1 MDSKSFKQ
9 IDLLRNRRNET
20 LLLEPYFIDNKKFI
34 KKGIYLGSVFI
45 IAALSIGLGF
55 IIRTNI
61 LEQRKSNIKNFAD
74 QHDSLIIKLD
84 KESIEL
90 KNIAEFNKNLRNSI
104 SNISSSSAFFKE
116 ISLLVPKGM
125 QLIEM
130 NLKGNKLILRSKIIH
145 KKPIELVNAFMLR
158 LDDSEFV
165 DFKVIDLSEINV
177 VEEEFDFEIYEVNI
191 QSIINSEF
199 EEINQ
204 KYLDK
209 LGSLGLS
216 NRIKNLN
223 KIFEQN
229 I

>member
-1 MDSKSFKQ
+1 
-9 IDLLRNRRNET
+9 
-20 LLLEPYFIDNKKFI
+20 
-34 KKGIYLGSVFI
+34 
-45 IAALSIGLGF
+45 
-55 IIRTNI
+55 
-61 LEQRKSNIKNFAD
+61 
-74 QHDSLIIKLD
+74 
-84 KESIEL
+84 
-90 KNIAEFNKNLRNSI
+90 
-104 SNISSSSAFFKE
+104 
-116 ISLLVPKGM
+116 M

-216 NRIKNLN
+216 IGLRI
-223 KIFEQN
+223 
-229 I
+229 